1 MTPNEIEP
9 EKLEERLKEV
19 AAGAVDAEKTARKKA
34 KKESKSGPPSPPDSG
49 STTPR
54 LTIAPCP
61 ARLRPYLP
69 PLNFGAVELHRVFRS
84 SFPMDRNVE
93 FLKKLHIRSLL
104 TLVDSEST
112 DGYHEWI
119 RKGSI
124 EQKLIDVAPNKDG
137 NVATTVES
145 ICEALL
151 FVMDSS
157 NHPLYIHCNQGKHR
171 TGCVVACLRKVQ
183 RVPMDE
189 ILAEYRVYSG
199 IKARDGDIA
208 FIKSFD
214 PELVFEYAKTRGYLG
229 GSSPVLK
236 RLDSTISDI
245 DTLAAALAAGAMA
258 DDTED
263 DMRWFTSA
271 MSPASSSISDG
282 PLEMRL
288 TQPAIL
294 GGEDDEEVHFHPSN
308 DKNMHGTIDQSPVVE
323 TVDVTMMGDDVESDA
338 SSDTEVY
345 DGMVVDEAEAPPRRT
360 TCIDPALVTMI

>member
-1 MTPNEIEP
+1 MTNRASRIEVRSPVTTRQRLNHTASDHRSLPSAPQTISSSTELWRGGAPQGFPQLLPHGPQRRVP
-9 EKLEERLKEV
+9 EEV
-19 AAGAVDAEKTARKKA
+19 AHPQLAVCL
-34 KKESKSGPPSPPDSG
+34 
-49 STTPR
+49 STQSHIPGR
-54 LTIAPCP
+54 VLT
-61 ARLRPYLP
+61 L
-69 PLNFGAVELHRVFRS
+69 S
-84 SFPMDRNVE
+84 S
-93 FLKKLHIRSLL
+93 